1 MTEEGLF
8 LLNVDDPR
16 RLERR
21 SQGPKQSNLI
31 SVLKKDGT
39 STEPFGR
46 QKIVMSLLSSCCCRT
61 TKKSSPRVVKRTCS
75 TTTAVDSTSNAR
87 LPRNRCH
94 RCENVFQAQKYISKT
109 LLYFKPAQGTNMKQ
123 TVCVYAT
130 GSNAAMVSVNGNPI
144 RTSGKEAVLFEH
156 GMSWYSGQIMNVGDY
171 LSLTNL
177 HSKTTGTSWKDL
189 HFILVSQN
197 CEIISYPDSHLSPSN
212 DLANKSEY
220 NPEININTTA
230 PLALKILEQD
240 ESKVVINC
248 SISQRNFVQ
257 KERNECETSINEN
270 TSSKIADETSVD
282 NRDQHLEQDSQAC
295 TSSDIHFITSVE
307 AGANMI
313 AINTKQTGH
322 EIMREQH
329 AEEEE
334 SPMLTLPHF
343 SSSHPLPDILG
354 HSESHVPDTNA
365 SYLSLTHTEPSYD
378 ELEQGSAVP
387 LASLS
392 MKEISLLRDEYTPNS
407 FRHSLLSIVLMRKE
421 RHLRKAKNEG
431 RSEEDKDNTMIVL
444 PALLRDTVVVTRRKS

>member
-1 MTEEGLF
+1 MTGEGLF

-16 RLERR
+16 RTERR

-31 SVLKKDGT
+31 SVLNEDGT

-46 QKIVMSLLSSCCCRT
+46 QKIVMSLLSSCCCTT
-61 TKKSSPRVVKRTCS
+61 TKKSSPRVIKRTRS
-75 TTTAVDSTSNAR
+75 TTTTEDSTSNAR

-94 RCENVFQAQKYISKT
+94 RCENVFQAQKYISKN
-109 LLYFKPAQGTNMKQ
+109 LLYFKPVQGPNMKQ
-123 TVCVYAT
+123 AVYVYAT

-144 RTSGKEAVLFEH
+144 RTSGNEAVLFEH
-156 GMSWYSGQIMNVGDY
+156 GMSWYSGQIMNIGDY

-177 HSKTTGTSWKDL
+177 HNKTTGTSWKDL
-189 HFILVSQN
+189 HFILVSSN
-197 CEIISYPDSHLSPSN
+197 CEIISYPNSHLSPSS
-212 DLANKSEY
+212 DMTNKLEY
-220 NPEININTTA
+220 NTEINTNTTT
-230 PLALKILEQD
+230 PLALKIFEHD
-240 ESKVVINC
+240 ESKVVNSC
-248 SISQRNFVQ
+248 ISQRNFVPN
-257 KERNECETSINEN
+257 ERNICETSIDEH
-270 TSSKIADETSVD
+270 TSSKIGDKASVD
-282 NRDQHLEQDSQAC
+282 NRDKPLEQDSQAC
-295 TSSDIHFITSVE
+295 TSSDIHFITSVQ
-307 AGANMI
+307 AGASVI
-313 AINTKQTGH
+313 AINANQTGH

-343 SSSHPLPDILG
+343 SSSHPLPDIFG
-354 HSESHVPDTNA
+354 HSESHVQDTSA

-392 MKEISLLRDEYTPNS
+392 TKEISLLRDEYAPNS

-431 RSEEDKDNTMIVL
+431 RGEEDGDNTMIVL
-444 PALLRDTVVVTRRKS
+444 PALLRDTVVVMRRKS